1 MKQIQASFIPLLKDS
16 LFDERKRYLV
26 YHGGRGGGKSWSIA
40 RALIIRSLQKP
51 LRILCVRETMTSIED
66 SVYQLLAQ
74 QIESL
79 GVTSFFHL
87 EKKTIHG
94 TNGTQI
100 RFAGIR
106 TNPDALKSAEG
117 FDICWAEEGQTMTRT
132 SWQKLIPTIRKPGSQ
147 IIVSFNPELATDDTF
162 QRFVVNSPPNST
174 VIKVNYTDNPFCPD
188 VLKEEAEFLKKLD
201 PEAYHNVWL
210 GFPRETVANAVY
222 GKEIRQME
230 QDGRVTTVPYDPA
243 VPVHCFW
250 DLGWRDST
258 SIIMAQMCGF
268 EFHVIDFVESSG
280 LSIPDFLMILDR
292 KPYHYG
298 THYLPHDAVAKER
311 GTGRSVEE
319 VMRNGG
325 RTVRVIPRLSVA
337 DGINAARMMF
347 PRVWVDQER
356 CFDLLQ
362 HLRKYVWDDKGA
374 RVAPLHN
381 SSSHAADAWRY
392 MAMSLTDVP
401 SSKDAWK
408 HSRAPNAGARNPS
421 FRVHNRSTGWMG

>member
-147 IIVSFNPELATDDTF
+147 IIVSFNPELEQDDTY
-162 QRFVVNSPPNST
+162 QRFVINSPPNST

-210 GFPRETVANAVY
+210 GFPRATVANAVY

-230 QDGRVTTVPYDPA
+230 EDGRLTSVPYDPA

-250 DLGWRDST
+250 DLG
-258 SIIMAQMCGF
+258 
-268 EFHVIDFVESSG
+268 
-280 LSIPDFLMILDR
+280 
-292 KPYHYG
+292 
-298 THYLPHDAVAKER
+298 
-311 GTGRSVEE
+311 
-319 VMRNGG
+319 
-325 RTVRVIPRLSVA
+325 
-337 DGINAARMMF
+337 
-347 PRVWVDQER
+347 
-356 CFDLLQ
+356 
-362 HLRKYVWDDKGA
+362 
-374 RVAPLHN
+374 
-381 SSSHAADAWRY
+381 
-392 MAMSLTDVP
+392 
-401 SSKDAWK
+401 
-408 HSRAPNAGARNPS
+408 
-421 FRVHNRSTGWMG
+421 